1 MIEKLRGSYDYILID
16 SAPVGMVSDTFM
28 LARVSDATV
37 YVTRANYTTTSSSA
51 GQNSS
56 EKSASDSKKPMACSH
71 WAAGAVKYVRLC
83 ADTVAVVAGVIAFYF
98 TFSP

>member
-1 MIEKLRGSYDYILID
+1 MRKT
-16 SAPVGMVSDTFM
+16 P
-28 LARVSDATV
+28 
-37 YVTRANYTTTSSSA
+37 TSSSA

-83 ADTVAVVAGVIAFYF
+83 ADTVAVVAGGHRVLFYFLSVAVAIAFLGF
-98 TFSP
+98 CAVDDDG